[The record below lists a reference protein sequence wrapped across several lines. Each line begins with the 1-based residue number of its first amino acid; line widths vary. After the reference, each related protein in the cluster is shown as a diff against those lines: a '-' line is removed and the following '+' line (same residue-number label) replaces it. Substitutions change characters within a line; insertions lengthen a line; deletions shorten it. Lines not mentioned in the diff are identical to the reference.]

1 MTSTLFQKK
10 PLSDLTSEAEGQ
22 GLRRALGPWNLIA
35 LGIGAIIGA
44 GLFSL
49 TGLAAAER
57 AGPAVALS
65 MVVAA
70 IGCAFAGLCYSEFAC
85 MIPVAGS
92 AYTYAYTTLGE
103 WLAWII
109 GWDLVLEY
117 AVGAATVSI
126 SWAGYVVSLFENFG
140 IHLPPQLVSSP
151 FEPLKVM
158 QGNEVHHIQ
167 GIINLPAVFIVVVIS
182 TLLIIGIK
190 ESARTN
196 AIIVVIKLAV
206 VLVFIA
212 VGYFYINPSNYHP
225 FIPPNRGAFG
235 EFGIS
240 GIMAGAGV
248 IFFAYIGFD
257 AVSTAAQE
265 AKKPQKDMPV
275 GIIGS
280 LAICT
285 VLYVLFSVVL
295 TGMVSYT
302 KLGVAAPVAV
312 AIDVTHKPWLMMLVK
327 LGVIAG
333 FTSVIL
339 VMLLGQSRVFYSMSR
354 DGLIPKTFSEIHPR
368 FRTPWRSN
376 MAFMVFVS
384 LLAAFL
390 PIKVVGEM
398 TSIGTLFAFVIV
410 SASVWIMRHSRPDVP
425 RPFRTPLV
433 PLVPILGIVWNF
445 AMMYSLGADNWARL
459 VVWLVIG
466 QILFFTYGRRH
477 SALRGGVKPPATAL
491 DVSAALANAG
501 FLAGG
506 IAGFLLRP
514 TSATGA
520 KLGFEDVLQRGLKV
534 TDPGLKALAQSS
546 FDSMVLYALLGAVLA
561 GVCGY
566 LIYWARSSRVTH
578 VDSL

>member
-1 MTSTLFQKK
+1 MATTLFAKK
-10 PLSDLTSEAEGQ
+10 SVSDLHTEAQ
-22 GLRRALGPWNLIA
+22 AHALKRVLGPWNLVA

-49 TGLAAAER
+49 TGLAAAQY

-92 AYTYAYTTLGE
+92 AYTYAYTTMGE

-126 SWAGYVVSLFENFG
+126 SWSGYVVSLLNEFG
-140 IHLPPQLVSSP
+140 IHLPAQLVSSP
-151 FEPLKVM
+151 FEALTLPDGTQV
-158 QGNEVHHIQ
+158 Q
-167 GIINLPAVFIVVVIS
+167 GIINLPAVFIVGIIS
-182 TLLIIGIK
+182 ALLMVGIK
-190 ESARTN
+190 ESARAN
-196 AIIVVIKLAV
+196 AVIVVIKVTV
-206 VLVFIA
+206 VIVFISL
-212 VGYFYINPSNYHP
+212 GWLYINRENFTP
-225 FIPPNRGAFG
+225 FIPPNQGPFG
-235 EFGIS
+235 KFGWT
-240 GIMAGAGV
+240 GILAGAGT

-265 AKKPQKDMPV
+265 AKNPQKHMPI

-295 TGMVSYT
+295 TGMVPYQD
-302 KLGVAAPVAV
+302 LNVAAPVAV
-312 AIDVTHKPWLMMLVK
+312 AIDKTPFPWLRTMVK
-327 LGVIAG
+327 LGIIAG

-354 DGLIPKTFSEIHPR
+354 DGLVPKVFSDIHPK

-376 MAFMVFVS
+376 LLFALFVAS
-384 LLAAFL
+384 LAAFL
-390 PIKVVGEM
+390 PLQVVGHM

-410 SASVWIMRHSRPDVP
+410 CGGIWIMRRTQPDLP

-433 PLVPILGIVWNF
+433 PLVPILGMVWN
-445 AMMYSLGADNWARL
+445 AGMMYSLGPDNWARL
-459 VVWLVIG
+459 IVWLVLG
-466 QILFFTYGRRH
+466 QVIFFGYSRYHSKLRRGEGERF
-477 SALRGGVKPPATAL
+477 SLTDRVL
-491 DVSAALANAG
+491 CLANVG

-506 IAGFLLRP
+506 ALGFLMRP
-514 TSATGA
+514 VGPEGR
-520 KLGFEDVLQRGLKV
+520 LNFEQVITRGSEFA
-534 TDPGLKALAQSS
+534 DPILKALAQSS
-546 FDSMVLYALLGAVLA
+546 FNQMMLGLLLGSLA
-561 GVCGY
+561 GAALGY
-566 LIYWARSSRVTH
+566 ASHRLRSSTPAGTKVG
-578 VDSL
+578 